1 MPGEPLTATIGRP
14 LVYDLTYVVA
24 RLHAATPTG
33 VERVDAAFA
42 RHFVGGP
49 VSRIAAGVHYG
60 LLRPHGFRPG
70 TARRIVARIGKAW
83 GEELAPADDPAYRAV
98 TAWLQAEDGEAR
110 AAKDRA
116 ERAANPVPSG
126 LDWLRR
132 EGEKLALRLRSD
144 PGSGVP
150 AEALYLNVAQ
160 YSFGQPAFFRWL
172 DRRPDVRAVFF
183 IHDLLP
189 LDCPEFFYEGRAEM
203 FARCVQTM
211 TRYASAAIV
220 SSKVVGE
227 RVEREMADR
236 GRAGIP
242 ILVAPLP
249 PPAHGASHI
258 QDNGSAP
265 PYYVVVGTIEARKNH
280 LLLLNVWRSL
290 ARGPGPAPRLVVVG
304 ARGWDSEQALDLLE
318 RSRLLAPHVMEV
330 SGLGTPGLQR
340 LIGGARALLA
350 PSFEEGYGL
359 PIAEA
364 LAVGTPVVASDIPV
378 FREISQGQAL
388 LLDPTDGPA
397 WRAMIAEMTAD
408 KSPLREKWRA
418 AAARYRA
425 PDWGGYFAEVERFL
439 AEL

>member
-1 MPGEPLTATIGRP
+1 MPGEPLTTGIRRP
-14 LVYDLTYVVA
+14 LVYDLSYVVA

-49 VSRIAAGVHYG
+49 VTLIATGLHYG
-60 LLRPHGFRPG
+60 LLRPHGFRPE
-70 TARRIVARIGKAW
+70 TARRIAARIGEAW
-83 GEELAPADDPAYRAV
+83 GAELAPADDPAYRAV
-98 TAWLQAEDGEAR
+98 MAWLQTEDAQAR
-110 AAKDRA
+110 AAKDHA
-116 ERAANPVPSG
+116 ERAVKPVPTR
-126 LDWLRR
+126 LDWLLR
-132 EGEKLALRLRSD
+132 EGERLALRLRSD
-144 PGSGVP
+144 PGADVP
-150 AEALYLNVAQ
+150 AKALYLNVAQ

-189 LDCPEFFYEGRAEM
+189 LDCPEFFREGRAEM

-211 TRYASAAIV
+211 ARYASAAIV
-220 SSKVVGE
+220 SSEVVGE
-227 RVEREMADR
+227 RVEREMA
-236 GRAGIP
+236 GRRREGIP
-242 ILVAPLP
+242 ILIAPLP
-249 PPAHGASHI
+249 PPAHRALAI
-258 QDNGSAP
+258 QDDGSAP
-265 PYYVVVGTIEARKNH
+265 PYFVVVGTIEARKNH
-280 LLLLNVWRSL
+280 LLLLNVWRAL
-290 ARGPGPAPRLVVVG
+290 AQGPGAVPRLILVG
-304 ARGWDSEQALDLLE
+304 ARGWDIEQALDLLE

-330 SGLGTPGLQR
+330 SGLGTPGLHR
-340 LIGGARALLA
+340 LIGGARALLT

-364 LAVGTPVVASDIPV
+364 LAIGTPVVASDIPV
-378 FREISQGQAL
+378 FREISQGKAL

-397 WRAMIAEMTAD
+397 WRNTIAEMAAAE
-408 KSPLREKWRA
+408 SPLRERWRA